1 MTVEVWDG
9 KMSIT
14 EKEREDTMDKSKV
27 NDALKAIWGSETYH
41 VVLVFTPDG
50 RLFAEC
56 DFTGDRRR
64 LTESNFEAVLNDMFY
79 DYCVENAA
87 WMGVS

>member
-1 MTVEVWDG
+1 
-9 KMSIT
+9 MSIT